1 MGRLGT
7 TSLSMWDFSIN
18 RSFTLRRSQTIVMS
32 VKLSLTMEKGMR
44 TGKKATKP
52 STAQIHLLRTN
63 ESSLEKGFM
72 SAANVEKPLPEGGI
86 SFSTRKSTLEKGLMN
101 AMNVEN
107 PLPEATA

>member
-1 MGRLGT
+1 M
-7 TSLSMWDFSIN
+7 
-18 RSFTLRRSQTIVMS
+18 SFTLRRSQTIVMN
-32 VKLSLTMEKGMR
+32 VKPSLTMEKGIK
-44 TGKKATKP
+44 TGEKATKP
-52 STAQIHLLRTN
+52 STAQTHLLRTN

-72 SAANVEKPLPEGGI
+72 SAANVEKPVLEDVT

>member
-1 MGRLGT
+1 
-7 TSLSMWDFSIN
+7 MWDFSI
-18 RSFTLRRSQTIVMS
+18 TLRRSQTIVMS

-44 TGKKATKP
+44 TGEKATKP
-52 STAQIHLLRTN
+52 STAQTHLLRTN
-63 ESSLEKGFM
+63 ESSLEKGFT